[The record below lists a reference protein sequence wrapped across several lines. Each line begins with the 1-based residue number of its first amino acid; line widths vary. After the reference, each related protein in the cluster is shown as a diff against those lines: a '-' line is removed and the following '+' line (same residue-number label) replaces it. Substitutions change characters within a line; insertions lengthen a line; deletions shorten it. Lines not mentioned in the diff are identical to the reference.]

1 MTVEE
6 LYTSIGGNYESAKR
20 TLMMDKMIARFVVKL
35 LDDTSCQKL
44 LDAYEAGDANGVF
57 EGAHAMK
64 GVCANLGLMGLS
76 GLASDIAEEFRPGN
90 SRRLTDEELALRVSD
105 LRELYEKSLEGI
117 RRFAAEQQA

>member
-6 LYTSIGGNYESAKR
+6 LYTSIGGSYENAKR

-44 LDAYEAGDANGVF
+44 LDAYQAGDAAGIF

-64 GVCANLGLMGLS
+64 GVCANLGLMSLS
-76 GLASDIAEEFRPGN
+76 VLASDIAEEFRPGN
-90 SRRLTDEELALRVSD
+90 SRKLTDEELALRVSD
-105 LRELYEKSLEGI
+105 LRELYEKSVEGI
-117 RRFAAEQQA
+117 REFAAEQP